1 MAILAGIPKNI
12 KEADLLEIAS
22 QVNAKAV
29 NIPLSFNSYKP
40 KPYTY
45 LNFSSFESLEAAKE
59 MTIAFCNK
67 GLICSSSARSPAHF
81 PRNNTLANSQGNARV
96 NVLSAQDNAK
106 LEDAIAQQLHALDD
120 KVSWM
125 EYSIMDHEYR
135 LKELDLMMNL
145 EGPSENDS
153 SYPPNSYIN
162 DNDSSSDTSFF
173 VLNPNSVLSS
183 RHSSLSL
190 SGPDVSSNDPARL
203 RQEISMVTNT
213 HHNLSNQ
220 LGISSPPPDSTINLT
235 QSSPPSH
242 YQDFD
247 ISPDQFNQEL
257 YFSNILRIS
266 ILNVRFIV
274 HSSKQ
279 LNLFSLLLSHQLH
292 SLILTETNLRTPAHK
307 FVPFTGTHVLLGSDL
322 NAEFDAFLKNI
333 SNPTI
338 SSPVHP
344 LFQYLHSHQFDDL
357 CAFDASSS
365 PMSTFKSS
373 SSDTF
378 STNHFLLIAFF
389 DFLNI
394 RDLHA
399 LSYLKQ
405 HLRCRT
411 EYNFHAA
418 LPKQK
423 ILFTF
428 KVDQDLKKIRN
439 SHGIGHLN

>member
-81 PRNNTLANSQGNARV
+81 PRNNTLANSQGNVRV

-135 LKELDLMMNL
+135 LKELDLIMNL

-173 VLNPNSVLSS
+173 ALNPNSVLSS

-266 ILNVRFIV
+266 TLNVRFIV

-279 LNLFSLLLSHQLH
+279 LNLFSLLLLHQLH

-307 FVPFTGTHVLLGSDL
+307 FVAYVPPSSGFNNKLISECHTTLISWITAAHSTGTHVLLGSDL

-373 SSDTF
+373 SS
-378 STNHFLLIAFF
+378 
-389 DFLNI
+389 
-394 RDLHA
+394 
-399 LSYLKQ
+399 
-405 HLRCRT
+405 
-411 EYNFHAA
+411 
-418 LPKQK
+418 
-423 ILFTF
+423 
-428 KVDQDLKKIRN
+428 
-439 SHGIGHLN
+439 GHLF